1 VPSDSPAAK
10 HLDHILENINLI
22 DGFVEGADQAAFLAD
37 RKTRH
42 AVLYG
47 LLVISEA
54 SRRLP
59 EELKDRHPD
68 IGWQAMAAAG
78 NVYRHEYHGLDGA
91 TVWITVTDRLPA
103 LKRAVEAE
111 LAGPPSNPSNHEK
124 L

>member
-1 VPSDSPAAK
+1 MPSDSPAAK

-91 TVWITVTDRLPA
+91 HRMDNRDRQAAGPETG
-103 LKRAVEAE
+103 RGGGTRGTAVES
-111 LAGPPSNPSNHEK
+111 LQP
-124 L
+124 